1 MFAVFTNPFFQKCG
15 HCTNYDLC
23 ETCEQQALSIHDKT
37 HAFIKIRYPI
47 QSIVKKP
54 LLPKF
59 KELNDASKVTVK
71 EMIHNI
77 NEKSSNISQIISKP
91 EEIITLTS
99 SPSSTSFLTA
109 AATATTTT
117 APIDNDTVVSSVASS
132 TLLPITEPT
141 PNTIFDASFVSDLNI
156 PDGTIIVPKKT
167 FIKAS

>member
-1 MFAVFTNPFFQKCG
+1 M
-15 HCTNYDLC
+15 C

-71 EMIHNI
+71 EMMHNI

-109 AATATTTT
+109 TATTTTTTT
-117 APIDNDTVVSSVASS
+117 APIANDTIVSSVASS